1 MNAKGF
7 FLPDGQRPSKRDLLD
22 LQCVRGRQ
30 YFFIS
35 IPCLIFILFLFRD
48 GSMNIQEFVLCWN
61 KWIKKVVLLNNYRLL
76 RLELCQIVRPK
87 SAIIIVDVQNDF
99 ISGDCEKFY
108 QIYLNIKYM

>member
-1 MNAKGF
+1 MDSA
-7 FLPDGQRPSKRDLLD
+7 LLSEI
-22 LQCVRGRQ
+22 
-30 YFFIS
+30 F
-35 IPCLIFILFLFRD
+35 LIFNVSGD

-99 ISGDCEKFY
+99 ISGDCEKLD
-108 QIYLNIKYM
+108 IYILIDLNIK

>member
-1 MNAKGF
+1 MFPGTAVFSYNHSF
-7 FLPDGQRPSKRDLLD
+7 FLNIHSFL
-22 LQCVRGRQ
+22 
-30 YFFIS
+30 
-35 IPCLIFILFLFRD
+35 LFRD

-99 ISGDCEKFY
+99 ISGDCEKLD
-108 QIYLNIKYM
+108 IYILIDLNIK